1 MISTNQH
8 LTSSTT
14 NSFIGMNEAIT
25 LKKLITNQSIKIEN
39 LDVYIED
46 QHILKDINLTI
57 PEKSIT
63 CIIGPSGCGKSTFLK
78 TLNRMHDESPEV
90 KISGKVFVDDENIY
104 GPHVNVIDTRKKMGL
119 LAQRPC
125 PLPMSIFENV
135 AYGPRIHGIKRR
147 KAVNQTVIQYLQYVG
162 LWDEVRDRIRT
173 SATRL
178 SIGQQ
183 QRLCLARGLAIEP
196 EYILGDEATSA
207 LDPLSTK
214 KIEELFVKL
223 KEKYTIILVTHTLRQ
238 AKRIADHI
246 IFMYMGKIIEAGPTE
261 EFFNNPKKHLTKKKK
276 IKKQKLRNLLSG
288 HSIEDQ
294 IMKLQSLFPDKI
306 IFTTSLGIED
316 QIITHKI
323 FKNNLKIKIATLDT
337 GRLFPQTYEVLSNT
351 IIRYNK
357 TIDVC
362 FPEYEAVE
370 KMMTEKGPFSF
381 YKSVENR
388 KECCKLRKVVLLNR
402 ALAGMKC
409 WISGIRADQSDDRN
423 QMDWLEYDEVKK
435 LFKFYPLFNWS
446 FNEVKNFIKEN
457 NVPYNSLHDKGYVSI
472 GCEPCTRA
480 VKPGENFRSGRWW
493 WENDGPK
500 ECGLHI
506 K

>member
-1 MISTNQH
+1 MISANQILQKSNH
-8 LTSSTT
+8 
-14 NSFIGMNEAIT
+14 NSFIEMNNAIP
-25 LKKLITNQSIKIEN
+25 LKKLVTNQSIRIEN

-46 QHILKDINLTI
+46 QHILNDINLTI
-57 PEKSIT
+57 PEKNIT

-135 AYGPRIHGIKRR
+135 AYGPRIHGIKKR

-162 LWDEVRDRIRT
+162 LWDEVRDRVRT

-246 IFMYMGKIIEAGPTE
+246 IFMYLGKIIEAGPTE
-261 EFFNNPKKHLTKKKK
+261 EFFNNPKKQLT
-276 IKKQKLRNLLSG
+276 REYLSG
-288 HSIEDQ
+288 S
-294 IMKLQSLFPDKI
+294 
-306 IFTTSLGIED
+306 
-316 QIITHKI
+316 
-323 FKNNLKIKIATLDT
+323 
-337 GRLFPQTYEVLSNT
+337 
-351 IIRYNK
+351 
-357 TIDVC
+357 
-362 FPEYEAVE
+362 
-370 KMMTEKGPFSF
+370 FS
-381 YKSVENR
+381 
-388 KECCKLRKVVLLNR
+388 
-402 ALAGMKC
+402 
-409 WISGIRADQSDDRN
+409 
-423 QMDWLEYDEVKK
+423 
-435 LFKFYPLFNWS
+435 
-446 FNEVKNFIKEN
+446 
-457 NVPYNSLHDKGYVSI
+457 
-472 GCEPCTRA
+472 
-480 VKPGENFRSGRWW
+480 
-493 WENDGPK
+493 
-500 ECGLHI
+500 
-506 K
+506 